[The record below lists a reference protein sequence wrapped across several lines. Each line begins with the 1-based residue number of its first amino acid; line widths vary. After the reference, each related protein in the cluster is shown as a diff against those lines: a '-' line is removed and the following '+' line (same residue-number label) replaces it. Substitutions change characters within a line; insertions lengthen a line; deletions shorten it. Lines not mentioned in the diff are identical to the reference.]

1 MLLDALD
8 HLAIEQLRSKLT
20 AAIGAGDIP
29 AVGGL
34 YADDA
39 IVRAPRRGAVKGP
52 NVRRFWRNM
61 AQRMKNF
68 KFDPDD
74 LSPLGAEVVRES
86 GELSFEIVDQNS
98 DPIVA
103 KYLIFWHKR
112 AGEWKISAMTWS
124 RIVDQEA
131 PAAS

>member
-1 MLLDALD
+1 MLLDARD
-8 HLAIEQLRSKLT
+8 HLAIDQLKSQLT
-20 AAIGAGDIP
+20 TAISAGDIP
-29 AVGGL
+29 VIGGL

-39 IVRAPRRGAVKGP
+39 ILLAPRRAVKGP
-52 NVRRFWRNM
+52 NIRRFWRNM
-61 AQRMKNF
+61 AQRMKNV

-74 LSPLGAEVVRES
+74 LAPLGAEVVRES
-86 GELSFEIVDQNS
+86 GSLSFEIVDQNS

-112 AGEWKISAMTWS
+112 ADEWKISAMTWS

-131 PAAS
+131 PPAS